1 VNEPSN
7 YEMLILT
14 LMAAS
19 LVIGV
24 YLVVRFLDPRVKK
37 WASRTAKKR
46 ELLEERYSAY
56 SIDDLFQLLQHLE
69 GKNLLETM
77 ALLNVA
83 EKHIEDERIRILIQQ
98 LQTSKVLAVKM
109 RAKSIIQKWV
119 SEAKS

>member
-1 VNEPSN
+1 MNEPSN

-77 ALLNVA
+77 ALLN
-83 EKHIEDERIRILIQQ
+83 
-98 LQTSKVLAVKM
+98 
-109 RAKSIIQKWV
+109 
-119 SEAKS
+119 